1 MEESVTTTDFLTYYK
16 QCMKL
21 EPVDANSYSPLVLA
35 YIGDAVY
42 ELIIRSRVV
51 NQGSMQVN
59 KMHKRSAGLV
69 KAGTQAALIRAIEDL
84 LTAEEHAVYKRGRN
98 AKSVTTA
105 KNASVIDYRT
115 ATGLEALAGWLFLKE
130 RYDRLVYLV
139 SQGLIRLGELPGG
152 EDGRDGEDKPGGE
165 DKPAAEDKTAADTMA
180 GKETG
185 DMT

>member
-1 MEESVTTTDFLTYYK
+1 MEESVTSENFLTYYK

-42 ELIIRSRVV
+42 ELVIRAKVI

-59 KMHKRSAGLV
+59 KMHKRSSQLV

-84 LTAEEHAVYKRGRN
+84 LTDEEHAVYKRGRN

-105 KNASVIDYRT
+105 KNASVIEYRT
-115 ATGLEALAGWLFLKE
+115 ATGMEALAGWLFIKE
-130 RYDRLVYLV
+130 QYGRLVYLI
-139 SQGLIRLGELPGG
+139 SQGLVRLGELPVEENEPAAGPMPGG
-152 EDGRDGEDKPGGE
+152 GNGPSVQDKPGE
-165 DKPAAEDKTAADTMA
+165 
-180 GKETG
+180 ETG
-185 DMT
+185 DRT

>member
-1 MEESVTTTDFLTYYK
+1 MEESVTSVDFLTYYK

-21 EPVDANSYSPLVLA
+21 EPVDANMYSPLVLA

-115 ATGLEALAGWLFLKE
+115 ATGLEALAGWNC
-130 RYDRLVYLV
+130 R
-139 SQGLIRLGELPGG
+139 
-152 EDGRDGEDKPGGE
+152 
-165 DKPAAEDKTAADTMA
+165 A
-180 GKETG
+180 GKINRPQKINQPQRMKTPQTPWPEKRQET
-185 DMT
+185 